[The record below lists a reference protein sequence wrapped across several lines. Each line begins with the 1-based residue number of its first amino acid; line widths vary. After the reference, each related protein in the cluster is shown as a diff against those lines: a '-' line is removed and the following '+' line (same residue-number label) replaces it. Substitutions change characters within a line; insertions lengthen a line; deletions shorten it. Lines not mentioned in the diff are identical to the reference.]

1 MVYTAYTDTT
11 SEYSVCV
18 QRQTFKGV
26 TDMPRG
32 SPERTNARR
41 EEIIAACETLY
52 QTMGFREI
60 TIKEIADYTSFSRP
74 SIYNYF
80 ETKEEIF
87 LALLQK
93 EYERWIADL
102 EDVIDTH
109 DTMTRVELADS
120 LARTLERRQQLLKLM
135 SMNHYDMEANSRLE
149 RLTEFKRAYGSSLKA
164 VDRLLQ
170 TFVPDMTDRERED
183 FLYSF
188 FPFIY
193 GIYPYAMV
201 TDKQREAM
209 EQAETGYV
217 YHSIYELAFQCAGKL
232 LET

>member
-1 MVYTAYTDTT
+1 
-11 SEYSVCV
+11 
-18 QRQTFKGV
+18 
-26 TDMPRG
+26 MPKG
-32 SPERTNARR
+32 SPELTNARR

-102 EDVIDTH
+102 EAVISTH
-109 DTMTRVELADS
+109 ETMSPVEIADA
-120 LARTLERRQQLLKLM
+120 LARTLEKREQLLKLM
-135 SMNHYDMEANSRLE
+135 SMNHYDMEANSRME
-149 RLTEFKRAYGSSLKA
+149 RLTEFKEAYGGSLNA
-164 VDRLLQ
+164 VDRLLR
-170 TFVPDMTDRERED
+170 TFLPDMTLEERQA
-183 FLYSF
+183 FLYAF

-193 GIYPYAMV
+193 GIYPYAVV
-201 TDKQREAM
+201 TDKQKKAM
-209 EQAETGYV
+209 DRAKVGFS
-217 YHSIYELAFQCAGKL
+217 YHSIYELAFACAKKL
-232 LET
+232 LGV

>member
-1 MVYTAYTDTT
+1 
-11 SEYSVCV
+11 
-18 QRQTFKGV
+18 
-26 TDMPRG
+26 MPKG
-32 SPERTNARR
+32 SPELTNARR

-102 EDVIDTH
+102 EAVISTH
-109 DTMTRVELADS
+109 ETMSPVEIADA
-120 LARTLERRQQLLKLM
+120 LARTLEKREQLLKLM
-135 SMNHYDMEANSRLE
+135 SMNHYDMEANSRME
-149 RLTEFKRAYGSSLKA
+149 RLTEFKEAYGGSLNA
-164 VDRLLQ
+164 VDRLLRKFQ
-170 TFVPDMTDRERED
+170 PDMTLEERQA
-183 FLYSF
+183 FLYAF

-193 GIYPYAMV
+193 GIYPYAVV
-201 TDKQREAM
+201 TDKQKKAM
-209 EQAETGYV
+209 DCAKIGFS
-217 YHSIYELAFQCAGKL
+217 YHSIYELAFACAKKL
-232 LET
+232 MGM

>member
-1 MVYTAYTDTT
+1 
-11 SEYSVCV
+11 
-18 QRQTFKGV
+18 
-26 TDMPRG
+26 MPKG
-32 SPERTNARR
+32 SPELTNARR

-102 EDVIDTH
+102 EAVIDSH
-109 DTMTRVELADS
+109 QDMAPVEIADV
-120 LARTLERRQQLLKLM
+120 LARTLEKREQLLKLM
-135 SMNHYDMEANSRLE
+135 SMNHYDMEANSRME
-149 RLTEFKRAYGSSLKA
+149 RLTDFKEAYGGSLKA
-164 VDRLLQ
+164 VDRLLR
-170 TFVPDMTDRERED
+170 TFLPDMTLEERQS
-183 FLYSF
+183 FLYAF

-193 GIYPYAMV
+193 GIYPYAVV
-201 TDKQREAM
+201 TDKQKEAM
-209 EQAETGYV
+209 DRAKVGFTF
-217 YHSIYELAFQCAGKL
+217 HNIYELAFAGAKKL
-232 LET
+232 LGV

>member
-1 MVYTAYTDTT
+1 
-11 SEYSVCV
+11 
-18 QRQTFKGV
+18 
-26 TDMPRG
+26 MPKG
-32 SPERTNARR
+32 SPVLTNARK

-52 QTMGFREI
+52 QTMGFKEI

-102 EDVIDTH
+102 EAVISSRNA
-109 DTMTRVELADS
+109 MTRDEIAGA
-120 LARTLERRQQLLKLM
+120 LARTLERREQLLKLM
-135 SMNHYDMEANSRLE
+135 SMNHYDMEANSRME
-149 RLTEFKRAYGSSLKA
+149 RLTEFKKAYGRSLQA
-164 VDRLLQ
+164 VDGLLR
-170 TFVPDMTDRERED
+170 TFAPDLSAQGREE
-183 FLYSF
+183 FLYAF

-193 GIYPYAMV
+193 GIYPYAVV

-209 EQAETGYV
+209 DRAETGYV
-217 YHSIYELAFQCAGKL
+217 YHSIYELAFRCAKKL
-232 LET
+232 LEKAL